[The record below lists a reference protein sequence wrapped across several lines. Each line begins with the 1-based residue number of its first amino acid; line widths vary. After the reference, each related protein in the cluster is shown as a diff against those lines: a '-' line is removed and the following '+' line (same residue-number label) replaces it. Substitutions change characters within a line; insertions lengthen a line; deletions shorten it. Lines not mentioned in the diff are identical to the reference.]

1 MVSILPPFEI
11 FSPYVSSHSRNKIF
25 ICVYRYTILC
35 KAFLLGN
42 KIRTNIYLD
51 EAVLREAQEL
61 GLNISKTSEN
71 ALKLAIEHLKPIYS
85 KSTPQITTNLSS
97 KDNKASGGV

>member
-1 MVSILPPFEI
+1 M
-11 FSPYVSSHSRNKIF
+11 
-25 ICVYRYTILC
+25 
-35 KAFLLGN
+35 GN